1 MSATAKGREIPH
13 FADPVRCRGLGFAGN
28 PAGTMRTYKKGIDG
42 TSLRFETR

>member
-1 MSATAKGREIPH
+1 MSATAKGREIP
-13 FADPVRCRGLGFAGN
+13 PSQTPLGVTGWGFARN